1 MSRTL
6 FRSCGL
12 VLLTLLFSARALAV
26 ELVVSNK
33 PAELLLR
40 AVAGPEVRITRL
52 LPNGASPH
60 QHALRPSDRLRLAR
74 ADLVVWFGP
83 RLEPW
88 LARSLAA
95 ARRPAL
101 DLSAQPG
108 LLWLPARNLAGQAVA
123 DQRDPHLWL
132 HPANAAILTGA
143 IATRLDRQPGGDGRS
158 ALRARLFTTRL
169 QALARD
175 AEQALA
181 AKPQRA
187 YVASHDAWQYLERAW
202 RLDWRGTLALTP
214 ELKPG
219 AGHVLE
225 LARALQAQPVGCL
238 IAEPRYDA
246 RLARRVFG
254 GRLPRIARLD
264 EMLADAP
271 ATGEGYEQELRRWLG
286 QVLTCL

>member
-1 MSRTL
+1 MSSTL
-6 FRSCGL
+6 FRCCGL
-12 VLLTLLFSARALAV
+12 VLLTLLLTTRALAV

-74 ADLVVWFGP
+74 ADLVIWFGP

-95 ARRPAL
+95 TRRPTL
-101 DLSAQPG
+101 DLSGQPG
-108 LLWLPARNLAGQAVA
+108 LLWLPARNLSGQTLSG
-123 DQRDPHLWL
+123 QIDPHIWL
-132 HPANAAILTGA
+132 HPANAAILAGA
-143 IATRLDRQPGGDGRS
+143 VATRLDRLRGSDGKA
-158 ALRARLFTTRL
+158 ALRARLFATRL

-175 AEQALA
+175 TEQALA
-181 AKPQRA
+181 AKPRRA

-202 RLDWRGTLALTP
+202 RLDWRATLALTP

-219 AGHVLE
+219 AGHVLQ
-225 LARALQAQPVGCL
+225 LARALQAQPVTCL
-238 IAEPRYDA
+238 LAEPRYDA

-254 GRLPRIARLD
+254 GRLPNTARLD

-271 ATGEGYEQELRRWLG
+271 ATAEGYEQELRRWLG
-286 QVLTCL
+286 VLLTCL